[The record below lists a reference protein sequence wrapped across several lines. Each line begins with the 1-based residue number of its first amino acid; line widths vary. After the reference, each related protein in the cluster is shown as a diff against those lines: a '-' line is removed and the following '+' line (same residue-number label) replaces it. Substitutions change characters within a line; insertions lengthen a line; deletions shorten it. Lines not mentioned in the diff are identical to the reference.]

1 MQANMSTTT
10 VHPLAKP
17 ATVLIIV
24 AVVAAIAI
32 AAIALAEMGTTSEA
46 TNVIGPARAESTV
59 SLEEGEQL
67 TITLPGNPSTGY
79 SWVVT
84 TINPALLAQ
93 IGEPE
98 FSTGSDLV
106 GSGGTM
112 TFRFE
117 TTGTGQDALQ
127 LDYLRPWEDVLPVD
141 TYRVTVNVR

>member
-10 VHPLAKP
+10 VFRPVRP
-17 ATVLIIV
+17 ATVLIII
-24 AVVAAIAI
+24 AVVALIAI
-32 AAIALAEMGTTSEA
+32 AAIALAEQGATSEA
-46 TNVIGPARAESTV
+46 MNVIGPAQAESTV
-59 SLEEGEQL
+59 SLEEGEQF
-67 TITLPGNPSTGY
+67 TVMLPGNPSTGY

-84 TINPALLAQ
+84 TINPALLTQ

-106 GSGGTM
+106 GAGGTI

-117 TTGTGQDALQ
+117 ANGAGRDALQ
-127 LDYLRPWEDVLPVD
+127 LDYQRPWEDVEPID